1 MKILTAIGVLL
12 FVILILRA
20 LSSGSGVVVGV
31 EDLPLTEDSVRKL
44 LMQGRKIQA
53 IKVYRTLHRVDLKA
67 AKEAVERLS
76 ENLPPSP

>member
-44 LMQGRKIQA
+44 LIQG
-53 IKVYRTLHRVDLKA
+53 
-67 AKEAVERLS
+67 LS
-76 ENLPPSP
+76 NASSGRSKGRQGGGGTPFGEPTALALEFRGAT